1 MKQQQREEAAF
12 LKSDVEAFVF
22 GTTKARKIGAIFCS
36 DSFFFKPNPRLFL
49 SKICR
54 FLAFL
59 AGCNQ
64 EESDVTA
71 ALGAD
76 QRCCHTEC
84 DLGLSTD
91 LHQMQPDLQELIL
104 QREIREQE
112 QNLAMSSQT
121 PRTVAASRRR

>member
-1 MKQQQREEAAF
+1 MKHQQREEAAF

-22 GTTKARKIGAIFCS
+22 GSTKARKIGAIFCS

-49 SKICR
+49 SNISR

-71 ALGAD
+71 ALGASVTLNVTLV
-76 QRCCHTEC
+76 C
-84 DLGLSTD
+84 L
-91 LHQMQPDLQELIL
+91 LIFTKCNPTC
-104 QREIREQE
+104 R
-112 QNLAMSSQT
+112 N
-121 PRTVAASRRR
+121 